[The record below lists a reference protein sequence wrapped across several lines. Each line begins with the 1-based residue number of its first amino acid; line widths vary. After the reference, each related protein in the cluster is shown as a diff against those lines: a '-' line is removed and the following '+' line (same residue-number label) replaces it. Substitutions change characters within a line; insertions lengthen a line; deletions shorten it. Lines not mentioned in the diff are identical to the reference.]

1 MMKPFRV
8 TLMAAALLAA
18 ASGAQAGRSCEA
30 QKPTVESVRKSLD
43 LAQHV
48 AQALDASGAQVV
60 LLGRQGQD
68 LSKYQLQ
75 YSHMGWA
82 YKSATGAW
90 RVVHKLNDCGTAA
103 SHVYRQGLGEFFL
116 DDLWRYQAV
125 LMVPAP
131 AVQQKLLLALSGN
144 EQPLQLHEPHY
155 SMVAYPWSQRY
166 QQSNQWALEALAQA
180 MEPAVRNRG
189 QAQAWLQLQ
198 GYQPSDLRIG
208 AMTRLGGRMTR
219 ANIAF
224 DDHPPEK
231 RFSGHIETTTV
242 DSVLQFLQ
250 RRQLAAAPQL
260 VQ

>member
-1 MMKPFRV
+1 MLKSLRM
-8 TLMAAALLAA
+8 TLVAAAVLA
-18 ASGAQAGRSCEA
+18 ASGAHAGRSCDA
-30 QKPTVESVRKSLD
+30 SKPTLDSVRQSLN
-43 LAQHV
+43 LAEHV

-82 YKSATGAW
+82 YKSATGEW
-90 RVVHKLNDCGTAA
+90 RVVHKLNDCGTAV

-125 LMVPAP
+125 VAVPSK
-131 AVQQKLLLALSGN
+131 AVQQQLLLALSAN
-144 EQPLQLHEPHY
+144 TQPLKLHQPAY

-180 MEPAVRNRG
+180 MEPTIRNRG

>member
-1 MMKPFRV
+1 MLKSLRI
-8 TLMAAALLAA
+8 TLVAAAVLA
-18 ASGAQAGRSCEA
+18 ASGAHAGRSCDA
-30 QKPTVESVRKSLD
+30 SKPTLDSVRQSLN
-43 LAQHV
+43 LAEHV

-82 YKSATGAW
+82 YKSATGEW
-90 RVVHKLNDCGTAA
+90 RVVHKLNDCGTAV

-125 LMVPAP
+125 VAVPSK
-131 AVQQKLLLALSGN
+131 AVQQQLLRALSAN
-144 EQPLQLHEPHY
+144 TQPLKLHQPAY

-166 QQSNQWALEALAQA
+166 QQSNQWALETLAEA
-180 MEPAVRNRG
+180 MAPQTIGNRS

-208 AMTRLGGRMTR
+208 ALTRLGGRVTR
-219 ANIAF
+219 VNIAF

-231 RFSGHIETTTV
+231 RFAGHIETTTV
-242 DSVLQFLQ
+242 DSALQFLQ
-250 RRQLAAAPQL
+250 SAQLMEKRL
-260 VQ
+260 VVQ

>member
-1 MMKPFRV
+1 MLTSLR
-8 TLMAAALLAA
+8 LGLLAA
-18 ASGAQAGRSCEA
+18 AWLAATAAQAGRSCEA
-30 QKPTVESVRKSLD
+30 QKPTLDSVRQSLT

-68 LSKYQLQ
+68 LRKYQLQ
-75 YSHMGWA
+75 FSHMGWA
-82 YKSATGAW
+82 YKSATGDW

-125 LMVPAP
+125 MVVPAP
-131 AVQQKLLLALSGN
+131 AVQQKLLLALSAN
-144 EQPLQLHEPHY
+144 AQPLQLHEPRY
-155 SMVAYPWSQRY
+155 SMLAYPWSQRY
-166 QQSNQWALEALAQA
+166 QQSNQWALETLAQA
-180 MEPAVRNRG
+180 IAPQTVQDRG

-208 AMTRLGGRMTR
+208 AMTRLGGRITR

-231 RFSGHIETTTV
+231 RFAGHIETTTV
-242 DSVLQFLQ
+242 DSALQFMQ
-250 RRQLAAAPQL
+250 RSGLASAPVL
-260 VQ
+260 LR

>member
-8 TLMAAALLAA
+8 TLMVVALLAA
-18 ASGAQAGRSCEA
+18 AGAQAGRSCEA
-30 QKPTVESVRKSLD
+30 QKPTVESVRKSLN

-48 AQALDASGAQVV
+48 AQTLDASGAQVA

-116 DDLWRYQAV
+116 DDLWRYEAV

-131 AVQQKLLLALSGN
+131 AVQQKLLLALSAN
-144 EQPLQLHEPHY
+144 AQPLQMHEARY
-155 SMVAYPWSQRY
+155 SMLAYPWSQRY
-166 QQSNQWALEALAQA
+166 QQSNQWALETLAQA
-180 MEPAVRNRG
+180 MAPQTVHDRG

-231 RFSGHIETTTV
+231 RFAGHIETATV
-242 DSVLQFLQ
+242 DSALQFMQ
-250 RRQLAAAPQL
+250 RSGLASAPVL
-260 VQ
+260 LR

>member
-8 TLMAAALLAA
+8 TLMVVALLAA
-18 ASGAQAGRSCEA
+18 AGAQAGRSCEA
-30 QKPTVESVRKSLD
+30 QKPTVESVRKSLN

-48 AQALDASGAQVV
+48 AQALDASGAQVA

-131 AVQQKLLLALSGN
+131 VVQQKLLLALSGN
-144 EQPLQLHEPHY
+144 EQPLQLHESHY

-180 MEPAVRNRG
+180 MEPTIRNRG

-231 RFSGHIETTTV
+231 RFAGHIETATV
-242 DSVLQFLQ
+242 DSILQFLQ
-250 RRQLAAAPQL
+250 RNQLATAPQL